1 MADKY
6 AIRRA
11 LRYALARFFC
21 PQDLNTILCDDRVI
35 ILDADNSRIKTEWD
49 ELTCAGYLVP
59 VQGYPEYRALKP
71 SLRAKLENGETLLD
85 DPLLAGPS
93 ALRG

>member
-11 LRYALARFFC
+11 LLYALTRFFC
-21 PQDLNTILCDDRVI
+21 PQDLNTVLCDDRVML
-35 ILDADNSRIKTEWD
+35 LDSDNARIKKEWD
-49 ELTCAGYLVP
+49 ELTEAGYLVP
-59 VQGYPEYRALKP
+59 VQGYPEYRSLK
-71 SLRAKLENGETLLD
+71 SAIRAKIESGETLLD

-93 ALRG
+93 ALR